1 MRVNDILQLI
11 IIVLHAVIIVM
22 RVYESDNK
30 TFKDFFST
38 FVQTTLIFLFI
49 RELGTDALMYK
60 SWYWFAF
67 DFLLALYFLLR
78 LNHFKFINRISEKKM
93 PFS

>member
-22 RVYESDNK
+22 QVYESDNK

-49 RELGTDALMYK
+49 KELGTDNLIYK
-60 SWYWFAF
+60 TWHWFAF
-67 DFLLALYFLLR
+67 DFILAFYFLLK
-78 LNHFKFINRISEKKM
+78 LNKIEFINKKKM

>member
-11 IIVLHAVIIVM
+11 IIVLHAVIIFL

-49 RELGTDALMYK
+49 KELGTYDLIYK
-60 SWYWFAF
+60 TWHWFAF
-67 DFLLALYFLLR
+67 DFILAFYFLLR
-78 LNHFKFINRISEKKM
+78 LDKMKFLNEKKM
-93 PFS
+93 PFR

>member
-30 TFKDFFST
+30 TFKDLFST

-49 RELGTDALMYK
+49 KELGTYDLIYK
-60 SWYWFAF
+60 AWHWFAF
-67 DFLLALYFLLR
+67 DFILAFYFLLR
-78 LNHFKFINRISEKKM
+78 LDKMEFINKKKM